1 MGTQNTQD
9 HVQTLTCTRALLP
22 DVSYRLALCTHE
34 QKNAPRGRAPHCSH
48 WRPHTRW
55 QNCGAGAGDVLS
67 RRQHGHS
74 HRTARPRSCARSS
87 STHSARTDRHERA
100 RAERRTGEGGDEA
113 PPKTRFLVGLARPL
127 RAVLRVAVRPEIENG
142 LRTRFERPANVSMT
156 SEGMLAEFEALH
168 RPSWKSR
175 CQHHQSRPEMLQTI
189 TIAHTLIRAAT

>member
-34 QKNAPRGRAPHCSH
+34 RKNALRGRAPHCSH

-67 RRQHGHS
+67 RRQHGQS

-87 STHSARTDRHERA
+87 STRSLGCGAPPFAKRA
-100 RAERRTGEGGDEA
+100 RGTPPSTGSSRANCLGRGMA
-113 PPKTRFLVGLARPL
+113 SSPIYL
-127 RAVLRVAVRPEIENG
+127 RASLLRNLAQ
-142 LRTRFERPANVSMT
+142 VS
-156 SEGMLAEFEALH
+156 SCQCNACVFVSIFNLAHEETA
-168 RPSWKSR
+168 PSR
-175 CQHHQSRPEMLQTI
+175 GFLLPLVPLGTG
-189 TIAHTLIRAAT
+189 T